1 VAHQC
6 KAKGVAMK
14 YILLLILLLNGLF
27 ASSSEFIEKMNY
39 ETIYEK
45 ALERAIKENK
55 SIMMIAST
63 KSCPWCRKL
72 ERQTLTRDNINNII
86 QKNFVPLA
94 VDQDLKNYPKKY
106 EVKVVPTVYFIN
118 PKDESV
124 IKKVLGY
131 KNKKEFSKILDE
143 VVSK

>member
-1 VAHQC
+1 
-6 KAKGVAMK
+6 MK

-106 EVKVVPTVYFIN
+106 EVKVVPTVYFIY

>member
-1 VAHQC
+1 
-6 KAKGVAMK
+6 MK

-39 ETIYEK
+39 EIIYEK

>member
-1 VAHQC
+1 
-6 KAKGVAMK
+6 
-14 YILLLILLLNGLF
+14 
-27 ASSSEFIEKMNY
+27 
-39 ETIYEK
+39 
-45 ALERAIKENK
+45 
-55 SIMMIAST
+55 MMIAST

>member
-1 VAHQC
+1 
-6 KAKGVAMK
+6 MK

-27 ASSSEFIEKMNY
+27 ASSSKFIENMNY

-72 ERQTLTRDNINNII
+72 ERQTLKRENINNII
-86 QKNFVPLA
+86 QKNFVPLS

-118 PKDESV
+118 PKNESV

-131 KNKKEFSKILDE
+131 KNRKEFSKILDE

>member
-1 VAHQC
+1 
-6 KAKGVAMK
+6 MK

>member
-1 VAHQC
+1 
-6 KAKGVAMK
+6 MK

-27 ASSSEFIEKMNY
+27 ASSSKFIEKMNY

-72 ERQTLTRDNINNII
+72 ERQTLKRENINNII

-118 PKDESV
+118 PKNESV

>member
-1 VAHQC
+1 
-6 KAKGVAMK
+6 MK

-55 SIMMIAST
+55 SIIMIAST